1 MSCLPHTH
9 VDAVAPELYS
19 TPELPGLYSTP
30 ELPELYRTPELP
42 ELYRTPEQRLAAE
55 EEPPG
60 VVPRSPES
68 PRCVLRTFSDLR
80 MYIAEHA
87 SSEDDNDTI
96 TAEDSTPAASDI
108 RDEKLIRSIERLQTS
123 IDDLAIYTG
132 RNRKNLRQLH
142 EPGVADRAGRP
153 GENGQRGRGRWK
165 GKSHRKTPLSYGYVE
180 GE

>member
-1 MSCLPHTH
+1 M
-9 VDAVAPELYS
+9 
-19 TPELPGLYSTP
+19 
-30 ELPELYRTPELP
+30 
-42 ELYRTPEQRLAAE
+42 
-55 EEPPG
+55 
-60 VVPRSPES
+60 VPRSPES
-68 PRCVLRTFSDLR
+68 PRCVLHTFSDLR
-80 MYIAEHA
+80 MYLEEHEGA
-87 SSEDDNDTI
+87 AGSEDDTI

-132 RNRKNLRQLH
+132 QGRKNRRQRH
-142 EPGVADRAGRP
+142 EPGPADRAGRP

>member
-1 MSCLPHTH
+1 MSCSPHTH

-19 TPELPGLYSTP
+19 TPELPGLYS
-30 ELPELYRTPELP
+30 TPELP

-132 RNRKNLRQLH
+132 QGRKNRRQRH
-142 EPGVADRAGRP
+142 EPGPADRAGRP